1 MRQSATSWVSI
12 PRCVPMRKWAVPLMV
27 GGGVILVL
35 GLAGAVGYAIGR
47 TLTAP
52 YSGRRYTT
60 RILAI
65 SSHGDRS
72 RVTLVDAA
80 QTRRPGRYGAFL
92 PDGRHIRF
100 STDVVVSGPGV
111 ARGVT
116 ADAADAMAGVE
127 RISWTGIEFP
137 TPSEAGLHAV
147 DVTIASEHGPVPAW
161 VIGSGAGATWAVH
174 IHGLGSSRAGTL
186 RGVQVASELGFTSL
200 VTTYRNSAEGPQV
213 GSRRTT
219 LGLEEFHDVERALD
233 YAVKH
238 GAEQIVLF
246 GWSMGANIALRL
258 AHDSRWSDRVLAV
271 VAESPVLDW
280 RATVSA
286 NLTSAGLPSWTAHL
300 AYPWLTSPRLA
311 RRLGLACEINLDLLD
326 WSARDRIRIPT
337 LILLGR
343 HDRSTPWRL
352 AEQVAA
358 VNPYVTLELFEA
370 DHTMTWNSDPKRWR
384 STVKSWLRPGLDKTS

>member
-12 PRCVPMRKWAVPLMV
+12 LRCVPMRKWAVPLMV
-27 GGGVILVL
+27 GGGAILAL

-52 YSGRRYTT
+52 YSGRRHTT
-60 RILAI
+60 RILGI
-65 SSHGDRS
+65 SSRGHQS
-72 RVTLVDAA
+72 TVTLDDTV
-80 QTRRPGRYGAFL
+80 QTRQPGRYGAFL

-100 STDVVVSGPGV
+100 STDVDTSETGVV
-111 ARGVT
+111 RGVT
-116 ADAADAMAGVE
+116 SDAADSLDGVE

-137 TPSEAGLHAV
+137 TPNDAKLHAV
-147 DVTIASEHGPVPAW
+147 DLTIESEHGPLPAW
-161 VIGSGAGATWAVH
+161 VIDSGSRATWAVH

-186 RGVQVASELGFTSL
+186 RGVQIASERGLTSL
-200 VTTYRNSAEGPQV
+200 VTTYRNAVDGPQV

-233 YAVKH
+233 YAVEH

-258 AHDSRWSDRVLAV
+258 AHHSRWSDRVVAV

-286 NLTSAGLPSWTAHL
+286 NLSGAGLPSWTAHL
-300 AYPWLTSPRLA
+300 AYPWLTLPQLA
-311 RRLGLACEINLDLLD
+311 RRLGLASEIDLDLLD

-337 LILLGR
+337 LILQGR
-343 HDRSTPWRL
+343 YDRSTPWRL

-358 VNPYVTLELFEA
+358 VNPHVTLELFEA
-370 DHTMTWNSDPKRWR
+370 DHTMTWNSDPGRWR
-384 STVKSWLRPGLDKTS
+384 STVSAWLTPRLDKPD